1 LLIACSIVASPTSS
15 PACCPAWRP
24 GQPVRIADQ
33 QILVIW
39 DPDTRTEHFI
49 REAKFSA
56 RAEGVEGRPEGF
68 GFLVP
73 SPTLPEIAAADGSVF
88 GHLNDRIKPRI
99 EEVTRWRT
107 HYSLLWRLFAPT
119 SLVPTSRAMT
129 DTAPP
134 PMASVE
140 VMRTARVGGYDVA
153 VLKASDP
160 LALTEWL
167 ATNGFDSRPELTEW
181 SRPYVDKGWMITAFK
196 YAADA
201 ATIDVS
207 AVRMSFETDTPIFP
221 YRVPTDQIDE
231 EARRRNTL
239 RAFVIGPGRAA
250 GTLGEGRDARPWAQ
264 GKIAYSHPLEV
275 NASFLGSV
283 LPDGTRGFHLAFRHR
298 RPHLRVRSGRR
309 PVPARA
315 ETLHRPRLAASPRR
329 HRTDG
334 AGTVLRH
341 APPRVVLIENE
352 PTFPPSPTRRSNRPA
367 GVTRSG
373 SGSVPHR
380 ASPPC
385 QRG

>member
-1 LLIACSIVASPTSS
+1 MPRRHRWTALLIACSIVASPTSS

-134 PMASVE
+134 PMASIAGESRGVIRQLAHHGRHE
-140 VMRTARVGGYDVA
+140 HRRIEQGLHRSPADGAMRGAR
-153 VLKASDP
+153 ASRRN
-160 LALTEWL
+160 
-167 ATNGFDSRPELTEW
+167 ATTSRATGVPPRCTRTPSSATIADS
-181 SRPYVDKGWMITAFK
+181 
-196 YAADA
+196 ADA
-201 ATIDVS
+201 
-207 AVRMSFETDTPIFP
+207 
-221 YRVPTDQIDE
+221 
-231 EARRRNTL
+231 
-239 RAFVIGPGRAA
+239 GRS
-250 GTLGEGRDARPWAQ
+250 TM
-264 GKIAYSHPLEV
+264 
-275 NASFLGSV
+275 
-283 LPDGTRGFHLAFRHR
+283 
-298 RPHLRVRSGRR
+298 
-309 PVPARA
+309 
-315 ETLHRPRLAASPRR
+315 
-329 HRTDG
+329 
-334 AGTVLRH
+334 
-341 APPRVVLIENE
+341 
-352 PTFPPSPTRRSNRPA
+352 PSPTSSISISEPAANDSLSRSGLGTTTRPA
-367 GVTRSG
+367 
-373 SGSVPHR
+373 
-380 ASPPC
+380 ASMVVFMPKWY
-385 QRG
+385 QVW